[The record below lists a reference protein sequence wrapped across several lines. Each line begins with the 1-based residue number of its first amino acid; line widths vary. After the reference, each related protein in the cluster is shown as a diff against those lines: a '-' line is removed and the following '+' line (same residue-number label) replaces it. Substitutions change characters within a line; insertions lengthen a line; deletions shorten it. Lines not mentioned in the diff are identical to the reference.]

1 MTLAPVSFNISI
13 MKRLLF
19 YLIILLTFFFPITL
33 SAQKTDTL
41 HVDDI
46 LNMSFTD
53 LMNAKV
59 ITASKMNQ
67 SIKDV
72 AANVHIITAEQIRT
86 RGYFTLEEALS
97 DLPGFQFRNIQGYN
111 SYVFMRG
118 APSQNNLILLLVDGI
133 QINEINSG
141 GFYAGGQYILSDVE
155 TIEVVYGP
163 ASSTYGTNAVSG
175 IINIITKNVKNSE
188 KGRISILGGTFHTAM
203 ADFSVRDYSAEKKTG
218 FSISGMYKTT
228 EKADLRGEAGDDNWS
243 SLMENFENDISFSA
257 KFQYDGFTAGVVY
270 QDKRT
275 SRSTSYNTY
284 TTGFLDRNTS
294 WNLSLL
300 NSYIKYE
307 REFNSNWNMN
317 ASIYYRDATI
327 RPSTVGDIRK
337 ATPDDPGSQVRY
349 YRPNNLAGAELHLSY
364 NPLNWMMLSGG
375 LVGETENVAE
385 KFSFS
390 YSSSQ
395 YTEAETPSKPKM
407 LSNELFSVYL
417 RININILKNLSLVT
431 GLRHD
436 FSSYYGEVLTP
447 RTALVYKTE
456 KLSAKLMYNRA
467 FRAPKPWDYTYG
479 LGNSNL
485 KPEKMESTEISL
497 TYKLAENFTA
507 GLALYRN
514 FINEKLTKEIIGTDE
529 RWINEDELFTNGVE
543 LYGNYVLGKLF
554 LTGNYTYNGSFDQND
569 LQTPEISPHMANFG
583 VTYNYDNHLKINL
596 RANYTGERTNHH
608 VIPNT
613 GDRKIEAATVFN
625 GCISYFN
632 LHGFDIQLKA
642 ENIFN
647 KEYYHSSNLPV
658 SRFRQ
663 PQRCF
668 KISLTYHFDKVFD
681 KIIK

>member
-1 MTLAPVSFNISI
+1 

-19 YLIILLTFFFPITL
+19 SILFFQALFFSIPVA
-33 SAQKTDTL
+33 AQETDTL

-59 ITASKMNQ
+59 ITASKMSQ
-67 SIKDV
+67 SVRDV
-72 AANVHIITAEQIRT
+72 AANVHIVTAQQIKT

-97 DLPGFQFRNIQGYN
+97 DLPGFQFRNILGYN

-141 GFYAGGQYILSDVE
+141 GFYAGGQFILSDVE
-155 TIEVVYGP
+155 RIEVVYGP
-163 ASSTYGTNAVSG
+163 ASATYGTNAVSG
-175 IINIITKNVKNSE
+175 IINIITKKVDSRD
-188 KGRISILGGTFHTAM
+188 KGHISLLGGTFNTAM
-203 ADFSVRDYSAEKKTG
+203 VDFSVRDYSSEKKSG

-243 SLMENFENDISFSA
+243 SIMENFENDISFSA
-257 KFQYDGFTAGVVY
+257 KFQYDRFTAGVVC

-284 TTGFLDRNTS
+284 STGFLDRNTS

-307 REFNSNWNMN
+307 REFYRKWSMN
-317 ASIYYRDATI
+317 ASVYYRNATI
-327 RPSTVGDIRK
+327 RPTTVGDIRK
-337 ATPDDPGSQVRY
+337 ATWDYPGSQVRY
-349 YRPNNLAGAELHLSY
+349 YRPNNLAGAEVHLGY
-364 NPLNWMMLSGG
+364 KPFDWMMISGG

-385 KFSFS
+385 KFSMS
-390 YSSSQ
+390 YSNSQ
-395 YTEAETPSKPKM
+395 YIEAETPPRPEM
-407 LSNELFSVYL
+407 LSNQLFSFYL
-417 RININILKNLSLVT
+417 QANVRIISNLSLIA
-431 GLRHD
+431 GLRND
-436 FSSYYGEVLTP
+436 FSSYYGEVFTP
-447 RTALVYKTE
+447 RTALVYNTE
-456 KLSAKLMYNRA
+456 KFSAKLMYNRA

-479 LGNSNL
+479 IGNHDL
-485 KPEKMESTEISL
+485 KPEKMESIEL
-497 TYKLAENFTA
+497 TITCKLADNFSA
-507 GLALYRN
+507 GLSLYHN
-514 FINEKLTKEIIGTDE
+514 YINEKLTKEIIGTYE
-529 RWINEDELFTNGVE
+529 RWINEDELMTNGIE
-543 LYGNYVLGKLF
+543 ICGNYVLGKF
-554 LTGNYTYNGSFDQND
+554 SIRGNYTYNGSFDQND
-569 LQTPEISPHMANFG
+569 LQAPEISPHMANLG
-583 VTYNYDNHLKINL
+583 VTYNFDDHIKINL
-596 RANYTGERTNHH
+596 RANYIGERTNHH
-608 VIPNT
+608 IISNT
-613 GDRKIEAATVFN
+613 GDRIIEAATVFN

-668 KISLTYHFDKVFD
+668 KIGLTYHFDKIFD

>member
-1 MTLAPVSFNISI
+1 MTLAPVSLNITI

-19 YLIILLTFFFPITL
+19 SIIFIQALFFSIPM
-33 SAQKTDTL
+33 SGQKTDTL
-41 HVDDI
+41 QVEDI

-59 ITASKMNQ
+59 ITASKMSQ
-67 SIKDV
+67 SIRDV
-72 AANVHIITAEQIRT
+72 AANVHIVTAEQIRT

-97 DLPGFQFRNIQGYN
+97 DLPGFQFRNILGYN
-111 SYVFMRG
+111 SYIFMRG

-141 GFYAGGQYILSDVE
+141 GFYAGGQFILSDVE
-155 TIEVVYGP
+155 RIEVVYGP
-163 ASSTYGTNAVSG
+163 ASAMYGTNAVSG
-175 IINIITKNVKNSE
+175 IINVITKKVKNAD
-188 KGRISILGGTFHTAM
+188 KGHVSVLGGTFNTAM
-203 ADFSVRDYSAEKKTG
+203 ADFSVRDYSPDKKAG

-243 SLMENFENDISFSA
+243 SIMENFENDISFSA
-257 KFQYDGFTAGVVY
+257 KFQYDRFTAGVIY

-284 TTGFLDRNTS
+284 ATGFLDRNTS

-307 REFNSNWNMN
+307 REFLRKWSMN
-317 ASIYYRDATI
+317 ASVYYRDATV

-337 ATPDDPGSQVRY
+337 ATFDYPGSQVRY
-349 YRPNNLAGAELHLSY
+349 YRPNNLAGAEVHLGY
-364 NPLNWMMLSGG
+364 KPFDWIMISGG
-375 LVGETENVAE
+375 VVGETENVAE
-385 KFSFS
+385 KFSFG
-390 YSSSQ
+390 YSNSQ
-395 YTEAETPSKPKM
+395 YIEAETPLRPEM
-407 LSNELFSVYL
+407 LSNQLFSFYL
-417 RININILKNLSLVT
+417 QANVKVLSNLSLIA

-447 RTALVYKTE
+447 RTALVYNKD
-456 KLSAKLMYNRA
+456 KLSAKLMYNMA

-485 KPEKMESTEISL
+485 KPEKMESVEISL
-497 TYKLAENFTA
+497 TYKLADNFTT

-514 FINEKLTKEIIGTDE
+514 FINEKLTKEINGTEE
-529 RWINEDELFTNGVE
+529 RWINEDELLTNGVE
-543 LYGNYVLGKLF
+543 LYCNYVLGKLL

-569 LQTPEISPHMANFG
+569 IQTPEISPHMANLG

-596 RANYTGERTNHH
+596 RANYTGERINHH

-613 GDRKIEAATVFN
+613 GDRKIDAATIFN
-625 GCISYFN
+625 GCLSYFN

-668 KISLTYHFDKVFD
+668 KISLTYHLDKVFD
-681 KIIK
+681 RILK